1 MRQHREATGSIL
13 QFPGATDIAVSADV
27 LRLECDVLIPAALEN
42 QVTEVNASDI
52 RAKIVLEGA
61 NGPTTPGAEQILHD
75 RGVLV
80 VPDIYANAGGVTVS
94 YFEWLKNLSHVQF
107 GRLERRLRAA
117 TAGRFAQVLERTA
130 AGRLSESDRDA
141 LMDNELAIVNSG
153 LEDTMVRAYQEI
165 RETKRRHPGMKHL
178 RTAALVNAIDKIA
191 RAYVERGIFP

>member
-1 MRQHREATGSIL
+1 M
-13 QFPGATDIAVSADV
+13 
-27 LRLECDVLIPAALEN
+27 
-42 QVTEVNASDI
+42 
-52 RAKIVLEGA
+52 
-61 NGPTTPGAEQILHD
+61 
-75 RGVLV
+75 
-80 VPDIYANAGGVTVS
+80 TVS

-130 AGRLSESDRDA
+130 AGRFSESDRDA
-141 LMDNELAIVNSG
+141 LMDNVDELAIVNSG